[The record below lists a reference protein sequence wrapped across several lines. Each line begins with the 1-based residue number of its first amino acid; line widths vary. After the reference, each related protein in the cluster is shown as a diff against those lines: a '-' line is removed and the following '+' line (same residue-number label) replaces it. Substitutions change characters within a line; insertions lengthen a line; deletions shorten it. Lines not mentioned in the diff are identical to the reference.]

1 MEKTPMK
8 YQRDLHVSPL
18 RPARLAA
25 AMFRRA
31 FYLPILTR
39 PPVRATR
46 SCICENIERW
56 VKITLADYDK
66 TTYERGKLTDLF

>member
-1 MEKTPMK
+1 MK

-31 FYLPILTR
+31 FYWPILTR

-46 SCICENIERW
+46 SCIGENIERW

-66 TTYERGKLTDLF
+66 TTYEKGKLTDLF

>member
-1 MEKTPMK
+1 MK
-8 YQRDLHVSPL
+8 YQRNLYVPPL

-31 FYLPILTR
+31 FYGPILTR

-46 SCICENIERW
+46 SCVGENIEHRT
-56 VKITLADYDK
+56 KITLADYDK
-66 TTYERGKLTDLF
+66 TTYEKGKLTGWF